1 MAIISGVYA
10 NGLGEPVVGVQLVL
24 TARVTSSGVVMTTVV
39 EQKTV
44 DWPPESPDNQYN
56 LNK

>member
-44 DWPPESPDNQYN
+44 DWPPESPDNQY
-56 LNK
+56 